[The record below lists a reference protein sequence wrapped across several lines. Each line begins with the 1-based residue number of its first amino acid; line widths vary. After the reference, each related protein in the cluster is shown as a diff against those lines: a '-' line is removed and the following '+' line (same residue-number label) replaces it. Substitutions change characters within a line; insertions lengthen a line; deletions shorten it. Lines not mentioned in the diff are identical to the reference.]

1 MRWLNQL
8 APTFNPPIYNTDTR
22 HLAFAFAFTFAFTFA
37 FAFAFALAAFTP
49 WLSSSIYVVLPLI
62 SFILPRFN

>member
-37 FAFAFALAAFTP
+37 FAFAFAFALAAFTP
-49 WLSSSIYVVLPLI
+49 
-62 SFILPRFN
+62 